1 MSFRSHRS
9 GLSGLCAT
17 FMLLGAVPAA
27 ADTPEQLDV
36 LSDASA
42 QEGSGI
48 AFAQSQASRGEWLE
62 AIGTLERV
70 LAIAPKS
77 HEAKRLQALYLCAV
91 DDRLGGAVIL
101 SQLKPKNYAKGALDE
116 VFAMCREPD
125 PAPAAEGAGQ

>member
-1 MSFRSHRS
+1 MAGISALVIGS
-9 GLSGLCAT
+9 
-17 FMLLGAVPAA
+17 PAFA
-27 ADTPEQLDV
+27 ETPEQLDA
-36 LSDASA
+36 LSDVTT
-42 QEGSGI
+42 QEQSGI
-48 AFAQSQASRGEWLE
+48 LFARTQASRGEWLE

-77 HEAKRLQALYLCAV
+77 HEAKRLQALYLCSV

-101 SQLKPKNYAKGALDE
+101 SQLKEKNYAKGALDE